1 MVAHH
6 LSKIMFKQH
15 VIETQ
20 EHQEC
25 IALIVH
31 VFSCFENSIFLSN
44 GIFYPNL
51 TIAKQLIDKEID
63 KEHLL
68 KTLISN
74 ESIVDYVLSIS
85 HIHT

>member
-1 MVAHH
+1 MVAHC

-15 VIETQ
+15 VIEAQ

-31 VFSCFENSIFLSN
+31 VFSCFENSIFS
-44 GIFYPNL
+44 
-51 TIAKQLIDKEID
+51 LIDKEID